1 MQGVVWICV
10 GRLLLWARSTLWLFL
25 HITIYWKTD
34 MSIYLYIVYG
44 YLCPT
49 MAELIEKYM
58 VYKA

>member
-1 MQGVVWICV
+1 MQSVVWIGV
-10 GRLLLWARSTLWLFL
+10 GRLLLWARSTLWLFS
-25 HITIYWKTD
+25 HITIYWKTA

-49 MAELIEKYM
+49 KAELIEKYM